1 MTDFSAASASMKS
14 ASMKLGPLS
23 TVLVAAVKLYR
34 ALPRSRPP
42 SCRFDPTCSQYAL
55 DAVRSRGAFRG
66 GWLALRRICRCHP
79 WGGWGYDPVPQTSGR
94 ACRTLGRGPDR
105 GPSRG
110 HCAPAA
116 AGLLEH

>member
-1 MTDFSAASASMKS
+1 MSRAHRAPANLR
-14 ASMKLGPLS
+14 LGPLS

-55 DAVRSRGAFRG
+55 DAVRSRGALRG
-66 GWLALRRICRCHP
+66 GWLAVRRICRCHP
-79 WGGWGYDPVPQTSGR
+79 WGGWGYDPVPQMSGPAR
-94 ACRTLGRGPDR
+94 R
-105 GPSRG
+105 GPSRD

-116 AGLLEH
+116 AGHLEH